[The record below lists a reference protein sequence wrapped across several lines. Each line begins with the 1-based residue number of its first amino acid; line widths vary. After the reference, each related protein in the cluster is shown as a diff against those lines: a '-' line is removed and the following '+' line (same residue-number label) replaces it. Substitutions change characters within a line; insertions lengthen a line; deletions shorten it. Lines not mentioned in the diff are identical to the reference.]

1 MGGSDIC
8 VPWLQVTT
16 EVEHKIAAYK
26 YQRVIH
32 EEDDV
37 FIAFKKQ
44 VTKSSKRGLFFVF
57 FLLKG
62 KVRLNTKQILL
73 TRKFFTVL
81 NSVPRD

>member
-26 YQRVIH
+26 YQHVIH

-44 VTKSSKRGLFFVF
+44 VTKSSKRDFLFYF
-57 FLLKG
+57 FFQKG
-62 KVRLNTKQILL
+62 KVRLSTKQILL
-73 TRKFFTVL
+73 TGKFFTVL